1 MFDDFKLSMV
11 NEFEMT
17 NDGLMSYFLG
27 IHVKQM
33 NNRIF
38 ISQERYARETLKK
51 FNMKGCNLVNTP
63 IESEVS
69 LSCYDE
75 ADKIN
80 STLYKSLVRRLR
92 YLTCIRSDILH
103 VRETDNNTYVGCK
116 KNITM
121 HQWYSPL

>member
-1 MFDDFKLSMV
+1 MFADFKLSMV
-11 NEFEMT
+11 NEFEMI

-27 IHVKQM
+27 MPVKQM

-38 ISQERYARETLKK
+38 ISQERYAREILKK

-103 VRETDNNTYVGCK
+103 VIGTV
-116 KNITM
+116 
-121 HQWYSPL
+121 S